1 MEIIF
6 NIFIWFILFVLF
18 IALLRLLIQKRNL
31 YVYKI
36 YDNNLKRITLYRIY
50 DLKSKSPKYNKEK
63 YKNINLHICAMY
75 KYKFAVFNL
84 FLWHPDKF
92 IKKWFRKDLL
102 KFEKDNK

>member
-1 MEIIF
+1 M
-6 NIFIWFILFVLF
+6 IFIWVLLLILF
-18 IALLRLLIQKRNL
+18 IALLYFLIQKRNL

-36 YDNNLKRITLYRIY
+36 YDNNLKRINKYHLYLIDKGIVKFKETNVY
-50 DLKSKSPKYNKEK
+50 EDTMYN
-63 YKNINLHICAMY
+63 
-75 KYKFAVFNL
+75 YKFAVFNL